1 MKMTKMSFPQYCMV
15 SWIRKSVNT
24 ILHKTKIRRKGIWLN
39 KSYYGLKKAY
49 GNLSSCRQAFVEDNI
64 H

>member
-39 KSYYGLKKAY
+39 KKPYGLKK
-49 GNLSSCRQAFVEDNI
+49 GI
-64 H
+64 W